1 MDGLRSV
8 FKSLIRTAVIVA
20 PLGIALYLL
29 LAWLTG
35 RPDMQFWLT
44 IFLTVPSGGF
54 LGYYLL
60 DSVRTGKVS
69 VGRQAIGRAQQP
81 VAYWMWMAW
90 FSTMTILLLVLSL
103 GAAVRLI
110 AG

>member
-1 MDGLRSV
+1 MDGPRSVLRS
-8 FKSLIRTAVIVA
+8 LTRTAAIFA
-20 PLGIALYLL
+20 PLGIMLYLL
-29 LAWLTG
+29 LVWLAG
-35 RPDMQFWLT
+35 RTDMQFWLT

-60 DSVRTGKVS
+60 DSVRRGQVP
-69 VGRQAIGRAQQP
+69 VGRQAIERVQQP
-81 VAYWMWMAW
+81 VAYWTWMAW

-103 GAAVRLI
+103 HSAVRLI